1 MTKNFSENVNVIN
14 FIVNAEAN
22 GNALVSSKS
31 AETKRDAKSGFLF
44 LLLMVGFIFV
54 TVWAISNNV
63 SKALF
68 VQTELSYLGVYVVG
82 ILILLKQH
90 DYAIPY
96 RTLQNKLENIL
107 PATIFNDQHAYDMI
121 MMLALA
127 GKKDE
132 AVNTFMNDQKLLSL
146 IKSFDDDDS
155 SSSIR
160 SAIDAD
166 CEKLYQEYGMQ
177 LVATAI
183 KRVNEGDND
192 NLKTDLLRNQNKDK
206 VDFAN
211 SSASLVQK

>member
-1 MTKNFSENVNVIN
+1 MTKNFLENVNVIN

-22 GNALVSSKS
+22 GNALVSPKS
-31 AETKRDAKSGFLF
+31 VETKRNVKIRFLF

-54 TVWAISNNV
+54 FVWAVSNNV
-63 SKALF
+63 SQALF
-68 VQTELSYLGVYVVG
+68 VQIVLSYLGVYVVG
-82 ILILLKQH
+82 TLILLKQYEH
-90 DYAIPY
+90 AIPY
-96 RTLQNKLENIL
+96 RRLQNKLESIL
-107 PATIFNDQHAYDMI
+107 PATVFNDSHAHDMI

-132 AVNTFMNDQKLLSL
+132 AANTFMNDQKLLGL
-146 IKSFDDDDS
+146 IKSFDDDGLS
-155 SSSIR
+155 RGIR

-166 CEKLYQEYGMQ
+166 CEKLYQEYGRQ

-183 KRVNEGDND
+183 KRVNEGYDD
-192 NLKTDLLRNQNKDK
+192 DLKTNLLRSQNKDK

>member
-22 GNALVSSKS
+22 GNALVSPKS
-31 AETKRDAKSGFLF
+31 VETKRNVKIRFLF

-54 TVWAISNNV
+54 FVWAVSNNV
-63 SKALF
+63 SQALF
-68 VQTELSYLGVYVVG
+68 VQIVLSYFGVYVVG
-82 ILILLKQH
+82 ALILLKQYEH
-90 DYAIPY
+90 AIPY
-96 RTLQNKLENIL
+96 RRLQNELESIL
-107 PATIFNDQHAYDMI
+107 PATVFNDQHAHDMI

-132 AVNTFMNDQKLLSL
+132 AVNTFMNDQKLLDL

-155 SSSIR
+155 SSGLR
-160 SAIDAD
+160 STIDAD
-166 CEKLYQEYGMQ
+166 CEKLYQEYGRQ

-183 KRVNEGDND
+183 KRVNEGYDD
-192 NLKTDLLRNQNKDK
+192 DLKTNLLRSQNKDK

>member
-14 FIVNAEAN
+14 FIVNVEAN

-63 SKALF
+63 SQALF

-90 DYAIPY
+90 DHAIPY
-96 RTLQNKLENIL
+96 RTLQNKLENSL
-107 PATIFNDQHAYDMI
+107 PAIIFNDQHAHDMI

-155 SSSIR
+155 SSIR

-166 CEKLYQEYGMQ
+166 CEKLYQKYGMQ
-177 LVATAI
+177 LIATAV
-183 KRVNEGDND
+183 KRVNEGDDD